1 MKRIA
6 LYPGSFDPVTNG
18 HCDVLAGALDLFDE
32 VIVGIGVNAGK
43 SPLFSLPERQEML
56 REVIA
61 AMGEPAASRT
71 GVISFDALAV
81 EAARAVGA
89 TALIRGIRDSTDLD
103 YEMQMAGMNSSLA
116 GDIRT
121 IFLPAS
127 PSVRIISSTL
137 VRQVARMGGNVDPF
151 VPDAVARKLT
161 QRSAS

>member
-18 HCDVLAGALDLFDE
+18 HCDILTAALALFDE
-32 VIVGIGVNAGK
+32 VVIGLGVNAGK

-56 REVIA
+56 REVVA
-61 AMGEPAASRT
+61 AMGEPAATRT

-81 EAARAVGA
+81 EAARAIGA
-89 TALIRGIRDSTDLD
+89 GAIVRGLRDSTDLD
-103 YEMQMAGMNSSLA
+103 YEMQMAGMNAALA
-116 GDIRT
+116 PDIRT

-127 PSVRIISSTL
+127 PGVRIVSSTL

-151 VPDAVARKLT
+151 VPAAVARRLRQK
-161 QRSAS
+161 SAS